1 MKKYI
6 EPAASILA
14 VTLVALLIAFTEK
27 ELADVKFQQLRV
39 NINTDE
45 GNFFVTSREVEDA
58 VSHMGYVSGDDGI
71 KNINIRSLE
80 EFFDSYPYIA
90 KSQVFSTSK
99 GVLHIEIKQR
109 VPILRI
115 FQKYDDSYYL
125 DKQGELMPVSEDFT
139 AHVPVANGEINAP
152 YNLHYGVSYSQLE
165 GRDDLQKSE
174 KLLGD
179 LYTLTTNLRQDEL
192 WNAQF
197 NQIYVDK
204 SGDFELI
211 PRVGNHNIVLG
222 STERLNEK
230 LRKLKIFYFEGL
242 DKTGWNEYST
252 INLKF
257 DNQVVCT
264 KR

>member
-1 MKKYI
+1 MKKFL
-6 EPAASILA
+6 EPAGYAAA
-14 VTLVALLIAFTEK
+14 VLIIIVLTAFTEK
-27 ELADVKFQQLRV
+27 ELSEVKFEQLRI

-45 GNFFVTSREVEDA
+45 GNFFVTSSEVEEA
-58 VSHMGYVSGDDGI
+58 VHHMGYVTGDATI

-80 EFFDSYPYIA
+80 EFFDTYPYIA

-99 GVLHIEIKQR
+99 GELVIEIKQR

-125 DKQGELMPVSEDFT
+125 DTNGKLMPVSEDFT

-152 YNLHYGVSYSQLE
+152 YNLHYGVDYSRLE
-165 GRDDLQKSE
+165 VDEKARKSE
-174 KLLGD
+174 KLLHD
-179 LYTLTTNLRQDEL
+179 LYTLTTTLRQNEL
-192 WNAQF
+192 WEAQF
-197 NQIYVDK
+197 SQIYVDK
-204 SGDFELI
+204 KGEFELI
-211 PRVGNHNIVLG
+211 PRVGNHSIILG
-222 STERLNEK
+222 STEGLNDK
-230 LRKLKIFYFEGL
+230 MRKLKIFYFEGL